1 MTQFFARRGER
12 WANGIDVWHFSS
24 DRVVRGGDGCTVL
37 SQNREF
43 VGLSSCIRDQR
54 SLALMGKKWTASSFT
69 KVHGE
74 HVPKHTP

>member
-1 MTQFFARRGER
+1 M
-12 WANGIDVWHFSS
+12 
-24 DRVVRGGDGCTVL
+24 RGGDGCTVL

-74 HVPKHTP
+74 HVPNHTP